1 MNDEQI
7 SAIASLSR
15 EGYAVIVWTPEELGN
30 VSARLVE
37 NRSIELGHEI
47 INDLTEDHES

>member
-1 MNDEQI
+1 MNNEQM
-7 SAIASLSR
+7 SALASLSS

-37 NRSIELGHEI
+37 DRSIELGYQI
-47 INDLTEDHES
+47 IDALTED